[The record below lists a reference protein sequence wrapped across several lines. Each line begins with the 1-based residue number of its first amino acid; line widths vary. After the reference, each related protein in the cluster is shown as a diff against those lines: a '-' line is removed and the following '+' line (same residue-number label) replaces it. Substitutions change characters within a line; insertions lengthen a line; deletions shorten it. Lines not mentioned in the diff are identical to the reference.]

1 MICCSSTV
9 ATWALTPHGT
19 FKPTA
24 DHSSSG
30 QSVFP
35 SCDEIG
41 TTNTSERCWPI
52 TIAGRTFRLV
62 RSLKGIGNK
71 TTSFREQFIEDIV
84 IRIVPSPKKSFF
96 RHSQPSATLGI
107 SFDRDKNARF
117 SRQRQGLL
125 QDQLSVI
132 VKRFDRRVHDR
143 VQFPICDL
151 QVHRILPGSLRRHD
165 SDAFLLESCSQFAG
179 ELNCAGC
186 IAVDTDRF
194 AAHLDILAFD

>member
-1 MICCSSTV
+1 MLSKAKHLWLCGV
-9 ATWALTPHGT
+9 RATGKA
-19 FKPTA
+19 
-24 DHSSSG
+24 S
-30 QSVFP
+30 
-35 SCDEIG
+35 EILRFAQ
-41 TTNTSERCWPI
+41 NDKDYRLPI

-96 RHSQPSATLGI
+96 RHSQPGATLGI

-117 SRQRQGLL
+117 SRQRQRLL

-132 VKRFDRRVHDR
+132 VKRFDRRAHDR

-151 QVHRILPGSLRRHD
+151 QVHRILPGSLRRADFH
-165 SDAFLLESCSQFAG
+165 AFAFQTCAQFARKFDG
-179 ELNCAGC
+179 ARR
-186 IAVDTDRF
+186 IAMDTDRF
-194 AAHLDILAFD
+194 ATHLDILAFD